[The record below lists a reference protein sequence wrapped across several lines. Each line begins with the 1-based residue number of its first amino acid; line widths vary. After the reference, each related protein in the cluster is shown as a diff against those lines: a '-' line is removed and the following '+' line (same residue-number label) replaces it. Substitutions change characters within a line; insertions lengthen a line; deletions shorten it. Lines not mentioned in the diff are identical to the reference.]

1 MNGIITTMKIKE
13 TIVVEGYHDK
23 QALLKLVDANILVTQ
38 GSYLSEKTLKLIEKA
53 HEISGVIV
61 FTDPDTPGKKIR
73 NTIQTRIPDV
83 KHAHI
88 MQKDARAKHK
98 IGVEH
103 ASKEILLA
111 ALNNVMTI
119 SDSVSNLTLND
130 LIDCG
135 LSGHPDSQALRK
147 KCAEKLYIAEGNAK
161 SFLKQCQFKLVTKE
175 ELLEIVNTCKN
186 Q

>member
-1 MNGIITTMKIKE
+1 MKIKE

-23 QALLKLVDANILVTQ
+23 QALLKLIDANILVTQ

-53 HEISGVIV
+53 HSTSGVIV

-73 NTIQTRIPDV
+73 TMIQNRIPDV

-88 MQKDARAKHK
+88 MQKDAKDKHK

-103 ASKEILLA
+103 ASAEVLLA
-111 ALNNVMTI
+111 ALNNVMTVSDTI
-119 SDSVSNLTLND
+119 SDLSLND

-135 LSGHPDSQALRK
+135 LSGHTDSQRLRN
-147 KCAEKLYIAEGNAK
+147 CVAEKLYIAEGNAK
-161 SFLKQCQFKLVTKE
+161 SFLKQCQFKQITKE
-175 ELLEIVNTCKN
+175 DLLEIVNTCKN